1 LFTNCD
7 ECSTQCLFYDLFD
20 LIFFY
25 VDIQN
30 NERKASEELIN
41 HEISNSKHISHTEE
55 DVECVRAEELNDVE
69 DSLDYFDKKEE
80 EHTLRQAERNN
91 EVQTINKELALKESL
106 VSELLKNVTQQTAE
120 SRRNVVEMEQ
130 EIKRLH
136 AEKEE
141 HLQAVHAHNVSS
153 K

>member
-1 LFTNCD
+1 MRT
-7 ECSTQCLFYDLFD
+7 
-20 LIFFY
+20 
-25 VDIQN
+25 DIQN
-30 NERKASEELIN
+30 DEKKASEELIN
-41 HEISNSKHISHTEE
+41 HEISNSKSCVTHIVDNVE
-55 DVECVRAEELNDVE
+55 ECVRTEESNNVE

-91 EVQTINKELALKESL
+91 EVQNINKELALKESL
-106 VSELLKNVTQQTAE
+106 VSELLKSVTQQTAE

-136 AEKEE
+136 MEKEE

>member
-1 LFTNCD
+1 M
-7 ECSTQCLFYDLFD
+7 S
-20 LIFFY
+20 

-30 NERKASEELIN
+30 DERKASEQLIN
-41 HEISNSKHISHTEE
+41 HEISNSKNCITHITEA
-55 DVECVRAEELNDVE
+55 VEEHAEPSNNIE

-91 EVQTINKELALKESL
+91 EVQNINKELALKESL

-130 EIKRLH
+130 EIKRLL

-141 HLQAVHAHNVSS
+141 HLQVVHTHNISS

>member
-1 LFTNCD
+1 MKED
-7 ECSTQCLFYDLFD
+7 IECIRT
-20 LIFFY
+20 
-25 VDIQN
+25 
-30 NERKASEELIN
+30 
-41 HEISNSKHISHTEE
+41 
-55 DVECVRAEELNDVE
+55 EELNDIE
-69 DSLDYFDKKEE
+69 NNLDYFDKKEE

-106 VSELLKNVTQQTAE
+106 VSELLKNVTQETAE

-141 HLQAVHAHNVSS
+141 HLQAVHTHNVSS

>member
-1 LFTNCD
+1 MFSHTN
-7 ECSTQCLFYDLFD
+7 LI
-20 LIFFY
+20 LIFAYKFDSY
-25 VDIQN
+25 FIHIDIQN
-30 NERKASEELIN
+30 DERKASVELIN
-41 HEISNSKHISHTEE
+41 HEISSSKHHVLYAGKDTEYTE
-55 DVECVRAEELNDVE
+55 HIEELNNIE

-91 EVQTINKELALKESL
+91 EVQNINKELALKETL
-106 VSELLKNVTQQTAE
+106 VSELLKNAQQTAE
-120 SRRNVVEMEQ
+120 SHKNIVEMEQ

-141 HLQAVHAHNVSS
+141 HLQVVHTHNISS

>member
-1 LFTNCD
+1 MRT
-7 ECSTQCLFYDLFD
+7 
-20 LIFFY
+20 
-25 VDIQN
+25 DIQT

-41 HEISNSKHISHTEE
+41 HEISNSKHCITHTEE
-55 DVECVRAEELNDVE
+55 DVGCVRAKELNNVE
-69 DSLDYFDKKEE
+69 DSLDYFDRKEE

-91 EVQTINKELALKESL
+91 EVL
-106 VSELLKNVTQQTAE
+106 VSENVAQQTAE
-120 SRRNVVEMEQ
+120 SCRNVVEMEQ

-136 AEKEE
+136 EEKEE

>member
-1 LFTNCD
+1 MR
-7 ECSTQCLFYDLFD
+7 
-20 LIFFY
+20 I
-25 VDIQN
+25 DIQN
-30 NERKASEELIN
+30 NEKKASEELIN
-41 HEISNSKHISHTEE
+41 HEISNSKHCVIHMKE
-55 DVECVRAEELNDVE
+55 DIECIRTEELNDIE
-69 DSLDYFDKKEE
+69 NNLDYFDKKEE

-106 VSELLKNVTQQTAE
+106 VSELLKNVTQETAE
-120 SRRNVVEMEQ
+120 SHRNVVEMEQ

-141 HLQAVHAHNVSS
+141 HLQAVHTHNVSS

>member
-1 LFTNCD
+1 MA
-7 ECSTQCLFYDLFD
+7 E
-20 LIFFY
+20 
-25 VDIQN
+25 DIGERVEPSN
-30 NERKASEELIN
+30 N
-41 HEISNSKHISHTEE
+41 
-55 DVECVRAEELNDVE
+55 VE

-91 EVQTINKELALKESL
+91 EVQSINKELALKESL

-120 SRRNVVEMEQ
+120 SRKNVVEMEQ
-130 EIKRLH
+130 EIKRLL

-141 HLQAVHAHNVSS
+141 HLQVVHTHNISS

>member
-1 LFTNCD
+1 MFVVYT
-7 ECSTQCLFYDLFD
+7 
-20 LIFFY
+20 
-25 VDIQN
+25 DIQKD
-30 NERKASEELIN
+30 EKKASEELLN
-41 HEISNSKHISHTEE
+41 HEISNSKNCSIHIEE
-55 DVECVRAEELNDVE
+55 DIEQVRTEELNNVE

-80 EHTLRQAERNN
+80 EHTLRQTERNN
-91 EVQTINKELALKESL
+91 AVKNINKELALKESL
-106 VSELLKNVTQQTAE
+106 VSELLKSTQETAE
-120 SRRNVVEMEQ
+120 SHKNVVEMEQ

>member
-1 LFTNCD
+1 MFILRFIW
-7 ECSTQCLFYDLFD
+7 FD
-20 LIFFY
+20 FFC

-41 HEISNSKHISHTEE
+41 HEISNSKHYISHTEE

-69 DSLDYFDKKEE
+69 DNLDYFDKKEE

-120 SRRNVVEMEQ
+120 SRNVVEMGQ

-136 AEKEE
+136 AKKEE
-141 HLQAVHAHNVSS
+141 HLQAVHTHNVSS

>member
-1 LFTNCD
+1 MR
-7 ECSTQCLFYDLFD
+7 
-20 LIFFY
+20 I
-25 VDIQN
+25 DIQN
-30 NERKASEELIN
+30 NEKKTSEELIN
-41 HEISNSKHISHTEE
+41 HEISNSKHCVIHMEE
-55 DVECVRAEELNDVE
+55 DIECVRTEELNNME
-69 DSLDYFDKKEE
+69 DNLDYFDKKEE

-106 VSELLKNVTQQTAE
+106 VSELLKNVTQETAE
-120 SRRNVVEMEQ
+120 SRRNVMEMEQ

-141 HLQAVHAHNVSS
+141 HLQAVYAHNVSS

>member
-1 LFTNCD
+1 MC
-7 ECSTQCLFYDLFD
+7 
-20 LIFFY
+20 I
-25 VDIQN
+25 DIQN
-30 NERKASEELIN
+30 NEKKASEDLIN
-41 HEISNSKHISHTEE
+41 HEISNSKHCVMHTEE
-55 DVECVRAEELNDVE
+55 DIECVHTEELNDIG
-69 DSLDYFDKKEE
+69 DNLDYFDKKEE

-106 VSELLKNVTQQTAE
+106 VSELLKNVTRETAE

-136 AEKEE
+136 TEKEE

>member
-1 LFTNCD
+1 MCT
-7 ECSTQCLFYDLFD
+7 
-20 LIFFY
+20 
-25 VDIQN
+25 DIQKE
-30 NERKASEELIN
+30 ERKAGEELLN
-41 HEISNSKHISHTEE
+41 HEISNSKNCATQADEDTEHE
-55 DVECVRAEELNDVE
+55 RGEELNNIE

-91 EVQTINKELALKESL
+91 EVQNINKELALKECL
-106 VSELLKNVTQQTAE
+106 VSELLKSVTQQTAE
-120 SRRNVVEMEQ
+120 SRKNVVEMEQ

-141 HLQAVHAHNVSS
+141 HLQAVHSHNVSS

>member
-1 LFTNCD
+1 MINM
-7 ECSTQCLFYDLFD
+7 
-20 LIFFY
+20 
-25 VDIQN
+25 
-30 NERKASEELIN
+30 EEN
-41 HEISNSKHISHTEE
+41 PEHIEHI
-55 DVECVRAEELNDVE
+55 EELNNVE

-91 EVQTINKELALKESL
+91 EVQNINKELALKETL
-106 VSELLKNVTQQTAE
+106 VAELLKNVTQQTTE
-120 SRRNVVEMEQ
+120 SHKNIVEMEQ

-141 HLQAVHAHNVSS
+141 QLQAVHAHNVSS

>member
-1 LFTNCD
+1 M
-7 ECSTQCLFYDLFD
+7 
-20 LIFFY
+20 
-25 VDIQN
+25 
-30 NERKASEELIN
+30 
-41 HEISNSKHISHTEE
+41 EE
-55 DVECVRAEELNDVE
+55 DTERTEHIDELNNIE

-91 EVQTINKELALKESL
+91 EVQNINKELALKESL
-106 VSELLKNVTQQTAE
+106 VSELLKNATQQTAE
-120 SRRNVVEMEQ
+120 SRRNVIEMEQ

-141 HLQAVHAHNVSS
+141 HLQAAHAHNVSS

>member
-1 LFTNCD
+1 M
-7 ECSTQCLFYDLFD
+7 
-20 LIFFY
+20 
-25 VDIQN
+25 V
-30 NERKASEELIN
+30 
-41 HEISNSKHISHTEE
+41 E
-55 DVECVRAEELNDVE
+55 DVGEECIRAEESGSVE

-91 EVQTINKELALKESL
+91 EVQNINKELALKESL
-106 VSELLKNVTQQTAE
+106 VSELLKSITQQTAE

-141 HLQAVHAHNVSS
+141 HLQAVHAHNISS

>member
-1 LFTNCD
+1 M
-7 ECSTQCLFYDLFD
+7 
-20 LIFFY
+20 IFFVSY
-25 VDIQN
+25 FVYCTDIQKD
-30 NERKASEELIN
+30 ERKASEELIN
-41 HEISNSKHISHTEE
+41 HEISNSKDCSIHINEDAEHVHTEE
-55 DVECVRAEELNDVE
+55 LNNVE

-91 EVQTINKELALKESL
+91 VVKNINKELALKESL
-106 VSELLKNVTQQTAE
+106 VSELLKNITQTVE
-120 SRRNVVEMEQ
+120 SHKNVVEMEQ

-141 HLQAVHAHNVSS
+141 HLQAVHTHNISS

>member
-1 LFTNCD
+1 MI
-7 ECSTQCLFYDLFD
+7 STV
-20 LIFFY
+20 I
-25 VDIQN
+25 DIQN
-30 NERKASEELIN
+30 EQRKASEELLN
-41 HEISNSKHISHTEE
+41 YEISIDSKNCMTHTEE
-55 DVECVRAEELNDVE
+55 DAENVDELNIAE
-69 DSLDYFDKKEE
+69 NSLDYFDKKEE

-91 EVQTINKELALKESL
+91 EVQNINKELALKESL
-106 VSELLKNVTQQTAE
+106 VSKLLKNITQSTE
-120 SRRNVVEMEQ
+120 SHRNIVEMEQ

>member
-1 LFTNCD
+1 M
-7 ECSTQCLFYDLFD
+7 
-20 LIFFY
+20 
-25 VDIQN
+25 
-30 NERKASEELIN
+30 A
-41 HEISNSKHISHTEE
+41 E
-55 DVECVRAEELNDVE
+55 DVEERVEPLKNVE

-91 EVQTINKELALKESL
+91 EVQSINKELALKESL

-130 EIKRLH
+130 EIKRLL

-141 HLQAVHAHNVSS
+141 HLQVVHTHNISS

>member
-1 LFTNCD
+1 MHYFIHT
-7 ECSTQCLFYDLFD
+7 
-20 LIFFY
+20 
-25 VDIQN
+25 DIQN
-30 NERKASEELIN
+30 NERKAFEELIN
-41 HEISNSKHISHTEE
+41 HEISNSKNYMIPIMEGTEHTEH
-55 DVECVRAEELNDVE
+55 AEELNNIE

-91 EVQTINKELALKESL
+91 EVQNINKELALKESL
-106 VSELLKNVTQQTAE
+106 VSELLKNATQQTAE
-120 SRRNVVEMEQ
+120 SRRHVVEMEQ

-141 HLQAVHAHNVSS
+141 QLQTVHAHNISS